1 MGLHV
6 TMVDLLAVRNVE
18 VMTAVNGEVA
28 NVFVHPFNA
37 CQPRFVVRQRF
48 HTFRIGRVPVVIG
61 KRDSASCSVRSLAS
75 LIPRQAVLLV
85 VGYLAPN
92 LHRCP
97 AFEAR
102 PLMCLLW
109 PARLLPVQPPSHR
122 PEYDSG
128 SVPLPSLS
136 HTRVVRQ

>member
-1 MGLHV
+1 MFSS
-6 TMVDLLAVRNVE
+6 TRSMLASH
-18 VMTAVNGEVA
+18 AS
-28 NVFVHPFNA
+28 PFGSAFTLSGSVVYLGNRQA
-37 CQPRFVVRQRF
+37 RFREL
-48 HTFRIGRVPVVIG
+48 
-61 KRDSASCSVRSLAS
+61 SVRSLAS

-102 PLMCLLW
+102 PLMCLPW